1 MLFFTFFKKQV
12 RFFSFYFLFVLF
24 FSSCSIVI
32 PPVTLT
38 GSKTAI
44 EKQIIGE
51 HKEIEKDIW
60 MMASAKTT
68 QAVDMKPIDTQSIS
82 KENEATYR
90 GLVLLNVY
98 KNRLT
103 ILKADGMVGEN
114 NRGLLSNMLTVK
126 KIDLAKVLPSATLEK
141 YDPQLKEEQIKGEPY
156 RDLITTVQEVN
167 RARHFVAQGFIENQK
182 RINKYFD
189 ATVQEI
195 IFSQTESNIASLKK
209 GEFYQDKEGNWL
221 QKE

>member
-12 RFFSFYFLFVLF
+12 PFFSIFYFLFVL
-24 FSSCSIVI
+24 SSCSIVI

-51 HKEIEKDIW
+51 QKEIEKDIW

-68 QAVDMKPIDTQSIS
+68 QSVDMKPIDTQSIS

-90 GLVLLNVY
+90 GLVLLSVY

-103 ILKADGMVGEN
+103 TLKADGMVGEN
-114 NRGLLSNMLTVK
+114 NRGLLTNMLTVK
-126 KIDLAKVLPSATLEK
+126 KMKLDTILPAATLEK

-182 RINKYFD
+182 RINKYFN

-195 IFSQTESNIASLKK
+195 IFSQTESNIATLKK